1 MNLLTDQIST
11 PIGAVHLV
19 SSHNAVL
26 LLDFADNTERIDKLL
41 KKRFGTYTLTPKPL
55 LWSKAVQDYFS
66 GNLTA
71 LESIP
76 TDTGGTEFQQR
87 VWTALRQIP
96 VGSTWSYLEMAR
108 FIGQPKA
115 TRAVGMTNGLN
126 PISLILP
133 CHRVIGANGKLT
145 GYAGG
150 MERKRWLLEHEN
162 SALH

>member
-1 MNLLTDQIST
+1 MNLFTDTIFS
-11 PIGAVHLV
+11 PIGNVQLV
-19 SSHNAVL
+19 SSQNAVV
-26 LLDFADNTERIDKLL
+26 LLDFADNTQRIQKLL
-41 KKRFGTYTLTPKPL
+41 EKRFGNYILTSKPL
-55 LWSKAVQDYFS
+55 EWSKAVQDYFS
-66 GNLTA
+66 SNLSA

-76 TDTGGTEFQQR
+76 TDTGGTAFQQR

-108 FIGQPKA
+108 FIGQPTA

-150 MERKRWLLEHEN
+150 MERKRWLLEHE
-162 SALH
+162 SR